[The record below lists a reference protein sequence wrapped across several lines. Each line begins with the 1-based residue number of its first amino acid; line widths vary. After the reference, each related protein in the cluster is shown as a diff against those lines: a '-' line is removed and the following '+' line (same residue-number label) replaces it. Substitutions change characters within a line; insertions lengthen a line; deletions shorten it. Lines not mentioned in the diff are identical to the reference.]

1 MTDPSAQGIPM
12 LLRRFARLATQVPTR
27 SRRRRRSRGQSLVEF
42 ALVIPIILMLT
53 LIALDFGRVYLGAIN
68 LQNMARI
75 AANFAANTP
84 TPDYSKVNNV
94 AAVNSSADLQKYRN
108 GIINDATATNC
119 RLPKVG
125 NFTQVPVPVFAD
137 MNGNGQKD
145 LGDEVKVQITCTFQ
159 VITPL
164 ISNILGGTLP
174 VSAESNF
181 PVKAGMSVVVNVAG
195 GGAVAP
201 TAAFLANGVVASW
214 GDSPVKAISGV
225 MPFDVEFRDTSGGNP
240 DTWLWK
246 FDDGTADSTLQDPLV
261 HTFTCAF
268 SSCVYNVSMKAS
280 NITGSSTAWIQVTVL
295 GTSDV
300 NFTSNTQS
308 GTPPLTV
315 NFSDNGSTA
324 GGSNY
329 RWTFG
334 DGGTG
339 TGTAASHTYAS
350 VGTYTV
356 TLTVNYPTGDITETK
371 VGYISVQAATCTVPS
386 LYHVKFS
393 DAQAVWNAAGFTG
406 LVTKAVGAPSND
418 FQINAQ
424 DKTAGSTAS
433 CSSGVVVDKVNGQS

>member
-1 MTDPSAQGIPM
+1 M
-12 LLRRFARLATQVPTR
+12 LLRRFARLATEVPAR
-27 SRRRRRSRGQSLVEF
+27 AGRRHRSRGQSLVEF

-75 AANFAANTP
+75 AANYAANAP

-94 AAVNSSADLQKYRN
+94 AAVNASADLQKYRN

-119 RLPKVG
+119 KLPKVG
-125 NFTQVPVPVFAD
+125 AFTQVPVPVFSD

-145 LGDEVKVQITCTFQ
+145 LGDDVKVQITCTFS
-159 VITPL
+159 VLTPF
-164 ISNILGGTLP
+164 ISNVLGGTIP

-181 PVKAGMSVVVNVAG
+181 PVKAGMSAVVNVAG
-195 GGAVAP
+195 GGALTP
-201 TAAFLANGVVASW
+201 NAAFLANGLVASAT
-214 GDSPVKAISGV
+214 DSPVKSISGV

-246 FDDGTADSTLQDPLV
+246 FDDGTADSTLQDPLI
-261 HTFTCAF
+261 HTFTCPF

-280 NITGSSTAWIQVTVL
+280 NIAGSSTAWIQVTVL
-295 GTSDV
+295 GTSVV
-300 NFTSNTQS
+300 NFKSDKQS

-315 NFSDNGSTA
+315 NFSDNGSTP

-339 TGTAASHTYAS
+339 TGTTASHVYLS

-356 TLTVNYPTGDITETK
+356 TLTVNYPVVGDVSQTK
-371 VGYISVQAATCTVPS
+371 VGYISVAVATCTVPS
-386 LYHVKFS
+386 LYHVKLS
-393 DAQAVWNAAGFTG
+393 DAQAAWNAAGFTG
-406 LVTKAVGAPSND
+406 LVTKAVGAPNND

-424 DKTAGSTAS
+424 DKVANSTAP
-433 CSSGVVVDKVNGQS
+433 CSSGVVVDKVNGQP